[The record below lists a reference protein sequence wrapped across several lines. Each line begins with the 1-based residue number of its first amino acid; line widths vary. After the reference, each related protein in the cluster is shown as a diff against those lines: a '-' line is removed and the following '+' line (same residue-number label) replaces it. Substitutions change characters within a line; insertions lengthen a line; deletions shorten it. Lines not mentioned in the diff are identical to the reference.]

1 MAESWRSF
9 FELVYAVTKEVKRKG
24 THSSPVHVLES
35 MSEKI
40 EYCINGVS
48 RIQRVIKDTITSHN
62 DEPPD
67 YVSDCIYLY
76 SEIHVLLLYL
86 HDYFTLDVLG

>member
-1 MAESWRSF
+1 
-9 FELVYAVTKEVKRKG
+9 
-24 THSSPVHVLES
+24 

-48 RIQRVIKDTITSHN
+48 RIQRNIKDTITSHS
-62 DEPPD
+62 DEPPNDSD

-86 HDYFTLDVLG
+86 HDELKRVQDIYSNTKSNEC